1 MQQLD
6 YLGLTPD
13 DILIEI
19 TEGSS
24 IKDFGRLR
32 ETVDR
37 YRDMG
42 FAIAL
47 DDMGE
52 GFSGLGLWSEIS
64 PDYVKKD
71 KHFISNIHN
80 YPMKLEFVRAIQKI
94 AS

>member
-6 YLGLTPD
+6 YLGLTPH
-13 DILIEI
+13 DIVIEI

-32 ETVDR
+32 ETVDQ
-37 YRDMG
+37 YSDMG

-52 GFSGLGLWSEIS
+52 GFSGLRLWSEIS
-64 PDYVKKD
+64 PD
-71 KHFISNIHN
+71 
-80 YPMKLEFVRAIQKI
+80 
-94 AS
+94 